1 MLLLHL
7 RFMATTFVGLKS
19 KIIHGTAHNMMN
31 YVSWRA
37 HMFNFGSIV
46 RNAAPNTLT
55 GQEEVKKLLKKLF
68 DKSDLLP
75 DA

>member
-7 RFMATTFVGLKS
+7 RFMATTYVGLKS
-19 KIIHGTAHNMMN
+19 RIMHGTAHNMMN

-37 HMFNFGSIV
+37 HMFNFSSIV

-55 GQEEVKKLLKKLF
+55 G
-68 DKSDLLP
+68 
-75 DA
+75 